1 MKAIFFFIFF
11 LFQINYV
18 YANDNVV
25 YLDVQFII
33 DNSDI
38 GIFYKK
44 KIKTTQD
51 KIKSEIIKKEKT
63 IKETEIDIESKKN
76 ILNKDELNKSLKN
89 LEGLISDYRIY
100 RNEKRKLVLN
110 EKKKY
115 SSKIL
120 QILNPILT
128 EFVEKNG
135 IDLVLDK
142 KNILVGAKILDIT
155 NNLTLLLN
163 EETKKL
169 NLIDEN

>member
-1 MKAIFFFIFF
+1 MKAIFVFIFF
-11 LFQINYV
+11 LFQIQFVN
-18 YANDNVV
+18 ASNSVV

-44 KIKTTQD
+44 KIKITQD
-51 KIKSEIIKKEKT
+51 NIKLEIKKKEEIIKK
-63 IKETEIDIESKKN
+63 TEIDIENKKN

-89 LEGLISDYRIY
+89 LEKLVSEYRKY
-100 RNEKRKLVLN
+100 RNEKRKLILD

-120 QILNPILT
+120 EILNPILT
-128 EFVEKNG
+128 KFVEKNN
-135 IDLVLDK
+135 IELVLDK

-155 NNLTLLLN
+155 KNLTLLLN
-163 EETKKL
+163 EETKKI
-169 NLIDEN
+169 NLLDEN

>member
-169 NLIDEN
+169 NLIVEN

>member
-1 MKAIFFFIFF
+1 MKAIFIFIFF

-89 LEGLISDYRIY
+89 LEGLISEYRIY

>member
-1 MKAIFFFIFF
+1 MKAIFIFIFF

-89 LEGLISDYRIY
+89 LEGLISEYRIY

-110 EKKKY
+110 EKKNIVLKY
-115 SSKIL
+115 YKY
-120 QILNPILT
+120 
-128 EFVEKNG
+128 
-135 IDLVLDK
+135 
-142 KNILVGAKILDIT
+142 
-155 NNLTLLLN
+155 
-163 EETKKL
+163 
-169 NLIDEN
+169 LIQF

>member
-1 MKAIFFFIFF
+1 MKSIFIFIFF

-18 YANDNVV
+18 YANNNVV
-25 YLDVQFII
+25 FLDVQFII

-89 LEGLISDYRIY
+89 LEGLISEYRIY

-110 EKKKY
+110 EKKK
-115 SSKIL
+115 I
-120 QILNPILT
+120 
-128 EFVEKNG
+128 
-135 IDLVLDK
+135 
-142 KNILVGAKILDIT
+142 
-155 NNLTLLLN
+155 
-163 EETKKL
+163 
-169 NLIDEN
+169 

>member
-33 DNSDI
+33 ENSDI

-44 KIKTTQD
+44 KFKTTQD

-115 SSKIL
+115 NSKIL